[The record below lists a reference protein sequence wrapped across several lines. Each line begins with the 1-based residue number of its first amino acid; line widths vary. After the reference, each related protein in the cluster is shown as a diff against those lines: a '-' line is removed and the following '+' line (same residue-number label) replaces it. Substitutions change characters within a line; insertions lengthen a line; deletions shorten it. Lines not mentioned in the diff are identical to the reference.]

1 MATEEQDKKTSSEE
15 QIDWKTELVR
25 KLMRT
30 KMWVAVAAG
39 LGSISAGIAALNH
52 PNEVV
57 AGIGIGCGIL
67 SGAILAAVYVITE
80 GSIDRESV
88 KADTKTTTVTSTVTA
103 STTDKTTAL
112 KLTDKE
118 A

>member
-1 MATEEQDKKTSSEE
+1 MANEEQKKTEADE
-15 QIDWKTELVR
+15 QTDWKTELVR

-30 KMWVAVAAG
+30 KLWVAIAAA
-39 LGSISAGIAALNH
+39 LGSISGGIAALNH
-52 PNEVV
+52 PNEIV
-57 AGIGIGCGIL
+57 AGIGITCGIL
-67 SGAILAAVYVITE
+67 SGAILAAVYIVTE
-80 GSIDRESV
+80 GGIDRESV

-103 STTDKTTAL
+103 STTDKAPAL

>member
-1 MATEEQDKKTSSEE
+1 MANDEPAKKPEAEEAE
-15 QIDWKTELVR
+15 DWKAALVR

-30 KMWVAVAAG
+30 KMWVALAAA
-39 LGSISAGIAALNH
+39 LGSISGGIAALNH
-52 PNEVV
+52 PSEIV
-57 AGIGIGCGIL
+57 AGIGIACGIL

-80 GSIDRESV
+80 GKIDKASV
-88 KADTKTTTVTSTVTA
+88 DADTKTTTVTSTVTA
-103 STTDKTTAL
+103 STTDKATAL